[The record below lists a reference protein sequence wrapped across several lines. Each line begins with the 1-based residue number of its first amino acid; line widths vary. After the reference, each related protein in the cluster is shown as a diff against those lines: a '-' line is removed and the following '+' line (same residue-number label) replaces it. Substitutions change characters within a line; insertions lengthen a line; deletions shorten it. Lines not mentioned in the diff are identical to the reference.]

1 MNGNQLKTTITECPE
16 SVLMTIL
23 EISDEE
29 GLKLIES
36 LHEIEYDW
44 NQSYSLGI
52 FEEVRFIDCVCMRNT
67 PILLHA
73 LLNNHQLLSTHTIHE
88 YTACYYYAVHANS
101 ISILQELQSQ
111 SISLITPKNQTLL
124 HLIATYCYS
133 PAVHAFIS
141 YAISLGLDL
150 NGQDEEGKS
159 LF

>member
-1 MNGNQLKTTITECPE
+1 
-16 SVLMTIL
+16 
-23 EISDEE
+23 
-29 GLKLIES
+29 
-36 LHEIEYDW
+36 
-44 NQSYSLGI
+44 
-52 FEEVRFIDCVCMRNT
+52 MRNT

-124 HLIATYCYS
+124 HLIAAYCYS